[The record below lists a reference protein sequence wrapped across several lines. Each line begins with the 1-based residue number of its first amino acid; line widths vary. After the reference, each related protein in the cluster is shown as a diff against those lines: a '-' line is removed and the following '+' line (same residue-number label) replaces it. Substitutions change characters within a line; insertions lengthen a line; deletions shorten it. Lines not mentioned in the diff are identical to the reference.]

1 MEQYAMIYFDSAG
14 SFPVLDEVRD
24 AFINSVSKY
33 SANPS
38 SDHAAGVEAFEEI
51 EKVRELIADMIGASP
66 SEIVFTSGATE
77 SNNLAL
83 KGLLNSKLLENKK
96 HIITSQAEH
105 KCILSICGYLEAIGY
120 SVTYLKPNADGIITA
135 DEVIKAFRADTA
147 IVSIMHVNNELGTIN
162 PIAEIGEA
170 CFEHNIYFH
179 TDAAQ
184 SFAKLAIDVDDL
196 NVDLLSLS
204 AHKIGGIKGIGALYI
219 REAREL
225 DITPVI
231 HGAGQEIGLRGGT
244 VATPLVIS
252 LGKACEVFPIYFQSA
267 AFGQLRTQ
275 LERKLDENGIRYRI
289 NGKNGLPQIMS
300 LTLPEIDVM
309 TFLLSHRDL
318 FALAQ
323 GSACSSKEIEASHVL
338 KALNFDREQSERTI
352 RLSLDFGTNQ
362 NSIDLF
368 VKKLRQF
375 SKY

>member
-1 MEQYAMIYFDSAG
+1 MIYFDSAG
-14 SFPVLDEVRD
+14 SFPVLDEARD

-105 KCILSICGYLEAIGY
+105 KCILSICGYLETIGY

-184 SFAKLAIDVDDL
+184 SFAKLAIDVDGL

-244 VATPLVIS
+244 VATPLVAS
-252 LGKACEVFPIYFQSA
+252 LGKACEIFPERFKSA
-267 AFGQLRTQ
+267 QFSKLRN
-275 LERKLDENGIRYRI
+275 KLTSELVDKAIKYEVNGVS
-289 NGKNGLPQIMS
+289 GLPQIVS

-309 TFLLSHRDL
+309 TFLLSHREK

-323 GSACSSKEIEASHVL
+323 GSACSSKDIEASHVL
-338 KALNFDREQSERTI
+338 KSLGFDRDKAERTI
-352 RLSLDFGTNQ
+352 RLSFDFSTSE
-362 NSIDLF
+362 NSIVELVKALHCF
-368 VKKLRQF
+368 VNQD
-375 SKY
+375 

>member
-1 MEQYAMIYFDSAG
+1 MIYFDSAG

-105 KCILSICGYLEAIGY
+105 KCILSICGYLETIGY
-120 SVTYLKPNADGIITA
+120 SVTYLKPNADGITTA

-252 LGKACEVFPIYFQSA
+252 LGKACEVFPKYFQSA

-275 LERKLDENGIRYRI
+275 LERKLDANGIRYRI